1 MRFGW
6 CSQLQPLPLHGGWV
20 QLILIWL
27 TRFFSWYSD
36 FPPHLKWFVWEPS
49 ETDGGMNRGW
59 RCSRDDVDCTGHP
72 IKNVNQNRIM
82 MTWCKCVTGR
92 NQRCISSFEQIL
104 WFWCHETLNWCY
116 QLCKYVV
123 FGWRSTWTQKRDH
136 CCRMAEYGGVGW
148 GEDASTIGIIEV
160 GLTCQRSWERLSNV
174 KWSWPWTVFFF
185 KINFVTSVHNLCQ
198 LQWWG

>member
-1 MRFGW
+1 MDGYNVLWGLAGVHNSNLCPCMGAEFSW
-6 CSQLQPLPLHGGWV
+6 SQSDSRGFSPGT
-20 QLILIWL
+20 LIFLLIWNDSCESL
-27 TRFFSWYSD
+27 
-36 FPPHLKWFVWEPS
+36 
-49 ETDGGMNRGW
+49 
-59 RCSRDDVDCTGHP
+59 HP

-82 MTWCKCVTGR
+82 MTLCKCVTGM

-160 GLTCQRSWERLSNV
+160 GLTWQRSWERLSNV

-185 KINFVTSVHNLCQ
+185 RINFVTSVHCV
-198 LQWWG
+198 